1 VRVQIDLSRVEGEPL
16 RFAEELTLDPEDVD
30 PDRVVGP
37 VEVRLEG
44 LVVRSASGSSAS
56 GRCDA
61 RTQLACT
68 RCLEPVEWATSDR
81 FEVELRPSEDAPADE
96 DVALDETELDVIFLD
111 DEVLDTHHLAAE
123 QVLLALPMRIVCREQ
138 CAGLC
143 PRCGADL
150 NQAACTC
157 EPEVDPRWQA
167 LEGLSGS
174 DS

>member
-1 VRVQIDLSRVEGEPL
+1 MHIDLSRVEGEPL

-37 VEVRLEG
+37 VEVRLDG
-44 LVVRSASGSSAS
+44 VISRSATNASAS

-61 RTQLACT
+61 HTRLSCT
-68 RCLEPVEWATSDR
+68 RCLEPVEWTTSDR
-81 FEVELRPSEDAPADE
+81 FEVELRPSADAPTD
-96 DVALDETELDVIFLD
+96 DDLALDETELDVIFLD
-111 DEVLDTHHLAAE
+111 DEVLDTRDLAAE
-123 QVLLALPMRIVCREQ
+123 QVLLALPMRIVCREE

-150 NQAACTC
+150 NKSACAC
-157 EPEVDPRWQA
+157 EPEVDPRWEA
-167 LEGLSGS
+167 LKGLSGS